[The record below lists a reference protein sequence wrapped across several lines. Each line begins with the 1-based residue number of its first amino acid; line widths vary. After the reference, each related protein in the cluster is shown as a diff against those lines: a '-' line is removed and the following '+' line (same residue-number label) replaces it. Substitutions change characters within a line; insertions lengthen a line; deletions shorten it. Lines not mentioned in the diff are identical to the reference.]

1 MIPDG
6 LAQKILVTVLSGWSC
21 LAAGVVHGEV
31 AGDIDFSSQIK
42 PILSDNCY
50 ACHGPDASKRK
61 AGLRLDNREGVL
73 EVHKKS
79 GRAAVVPGN
88 IVASHLIDR
97 ILSEDPDDIMPPPES
112 GKSLSIQQKDLL
124 ARWVAG
130 GAPWEDHWSFKPIQR
145 PSLPRLALGTPMG
158 INPVDAFIRSRL
170 EKEGFQPSPP
180 ADRHTL
186 IRRVTFDLTGLPP
199 TWEEVQDFVGDE
211 SPDAWE
217 NVIDRLL
224 KSAHFGEH
232 MARYWLDAARY
243 GDTHG
248 LHLDNYREIW
258 PYRDWVIRAFND
270 NLPYDQFMRDQ
281 LAGDLVPD
289 PTTDQLVATG
299 FNRCH
304 VTTSEGGSIEE
315 EIYVRNVIERVVAT
329 GTVFMGLT
337 MDCTRCHDH
346 KFDPLTMKDFYSL
359 FGYFNNLDGSPLD
372 GNSKTHAPVNKV
384 PSSFQSRKL
393 ESIRLEIAALNDQLK
408 GPWDT
413 LDKLQDEWV
422 KSLQNPEAQP
432 VSLPELSTWH
442 HVGPFPENRENQLQ
456 KDQGPEG
463 RPVQLDEVFKTGDG
477 QELSWIERSDWP
489 DGQVHTDLQGDM
501 ASNFLYRSISVPAS
515 RKLTLSLG
523 SDDGIKVYLNGELKL
538 NRDISRGPAPD
549 QEILSLEL
557 NQGRNDLLLKIM
569 NFGGATGFYF
579 ALPEIQKGIPE
590 AVLSKVSQSQSELSA
605 GDAQIVRDYFR
616 DKVCVADELKSH
628 RAALAQAEDSLRKI
642 EESIP
647 TTLVWKERSDAR
659 PSYILK
665 RGEYDQRGDEVPRLT
680 PGVLPPMRE
689 EWPNNRLGLAKWL
702 ASTEHPLTARVAVNR
717 IWQQIFGTGIV
728 KTSEDFGSQ
737 GEPPS
742 HPLLLDWLAD
752 EFRNSNWDVKQ
763 LVKILVSSETYC
775 QESVLKP
782 DHLSRD
788 LSNRFLARGPRFRL
802 DAEML
807 RDQALSLSGLL
818 NSQIGG
824 APVKPPQ
831 PDGLWEAVGYVGSNT
846 SRFSADT
853 DPEKT
858 HRRSLYTFL
867 KRTSPPPQLVTF
879 DAPSRESCI
888 MRRERTNTPL
898 QALLLMN
905 DSQYLESAVGLARR
919 ALTEVAG
926 SDSSIAEW
934 MIRQS
939 LSREPHANDI
949 HILLSAFHHQLA
961 EFEADP
967 VAASQ
972 FLSIGVFADQNPS
985 GPARLA
991 SWSVVA
997 SLLLNSDEI
1006 VNKN

>member
-1 MIPDG
+1 MAEKFWVIV
-6 LAQKILVTVLSGWSC
+6 ISVLCCAPYAVLRG
-21 LAAGVVHGEV
+21 GE

-88 IVASHLIDR
+88 IQSSHLIDR
-97 ILSEDPDDIMPPPES
+97 ILSDDPDDVMPPADS
-112 GKSLSIQQKDLL
+112 GKLLTSHQKDLL
-124 ARWVAG
+124 TRWVAN

-145 PSLPRLALGTPMG
+145 PTIPQPAPGTPIG
-158 INPVDAFIRSRL
+158 INPVDAFIRARL
-170 EKEGFQPSPP
+170 EKEKFQPSPQ

-199 TWEEVQDFVGDE
+199 TWDEVQDFVHDE

-217 NVIDRLL
+217 DVIDRLL

-258 PYRDWVIRAFND
+258 PYRDWVIRAFNE
-270 NLPYDQFMRDQ
+270 NLPYDEFIRDQ
-281 LAGDLVPD
+281 LAGDLLPD
-289 PTTDQLVATG
+289 PTMDQLVATG

-372 GNSKTHAPVNKV
+372 GNSKTHAPVIKV

-393 ESIRLEIAALNDQLK
+393 ESIRREIAALKTQLK
-408 GPWDT
+408 GPWAT
-413 LDKLQDEWV
+413 LDQLQDEWV
-422 KSLQNPEAQP
+422 QSLRNPDAQLIVQP
-432 VSLPELSTWH
+432 GLSAWY
-442 HVGPFPENRENQLQ
+442 HVGPFPENRQNQLQ
-456 KDQGPEG
+456 NNQGPEG
-463 RPVQLDEVFKTGDG
+463 KPVQLDEVFTSGDG
-477 QELSWIERSDWP
+477 RKLSWIERPSWL

-501 ASNFLYRSISVPAS
+501 AANFLYRSISVPAS
-515 RKLTLSLG
+515 QKLTLSLG

-538 NRDISRGPAPD
+538 NRDVSRGPAPD

-557 NQGRNDLLLKIM
+557 KEGSNHLLLKIM

-579 ALPEIQKGIPE
+579 ALPDIQKGIPE
-590 AVLSKVSQSQSELSA
+590 AVLSKVSRAQSEWSPEEE
-605 GDAQIVRDYFR
+605 QMVRDYFR
-616 DKVCVADELKSH
+616 DNVCLADELKSL
-628 RAALAQAEDSLRKI
+628 RATLAQAEESLKKI
-642 EESIP
+642 EEAIP
-647 TTLVWKERSDAR
+647 TTLIWKERSDLR

-680 PGVLPPMRE
+680 PAILPPMRD
-689 EWPNNRLGLAKWL
+689 EWPNNRLGLAQWL
-702 ASTEHPLTARVAVNR
+702 VADEHPLTARVAVNR

-752 EFRNSNWDVKQ
+752 AFRQSNWDVKQ
-763 LVKILVSSETYC
+763 LVKILVTSETYC
-775 QESVLKP
+775 QESAFRP

-788 LSNRFLARGPRFRL
+788 PGNRLLARGP
-802 DAEML
+802 
-807 RDQALSLSGLL
+807 
-818 NSQIGG
+818 
-824 APVKPPQ
+824 
-831 PDGLWEAVGYVGSNT
+831 
-846 SRFSADT
+846 
-853 DPEKT
+853 
-858 HRRSLYTFL
+858 
-867 KRTSPPPQLVTF
+867 
-879 DAPSRESCI
+879 
-888 MRRERTNTPL
+888 PL
-898 QALLLMN
+898 PAGCRN
-905 DSQYLESAVGLARR
+905 A
-919 ALTEVAG
+919 AG
-926 SDSSIAEW
+926 SGAQLERVAESSDRGSSGQTTSTGWALGSSRLCRIEYIA
-934 MIRQS
+934 
-939 LSREPHANDI
+939 
-949 HILLSAFHHQLA
+949 
-961 EFEADP
+961 
-967 VAASQ
+967 
-972 FLSIGVFADQNPS
+972 FL
-985 GPARLA
+985 R
-991 SWSVVA
+991 
-997 SLLLNSDEI
+997 
-1006 VNKN
+1006 